1 MTDYQKAERAR
12 SFFLLIL
19 FLVLIVMLNL
29 LIAIMADSYEK
40 VKEGETLEARKL
52 RVETIIDEDA
62 MMRKA
67 DKRNPDYFP
76 DYLQL
81 LQSTEAQESVWSGL
95 SGKINSEFTAVDQT
109 IRTMERSIMDEIDQK
124 IRSLEQS
131 SRTDMEASRAEVRST
146 ADSVQKLATKD
157 EVQKV
162 RDDVAG
168 LRGAIDAQTEMMQKL
183 LQLLPSEQPVAA
195 AGATG

>member
-40 VKEGETLEARKL
+40 VKEGEILEARKL
-52 RVETIIDEDA
+52 RVETIIDEEA

-81 LQSTEAQESVWSGL
+81 LQSTEAQESVWSSL

-131 SRTDMEASRAEVRST
+131 SRTDMEASRAEVRET

-168 LRGAIDAQTEMMQKL
+168 LRDAIDAQTEMMQKL

>member
-52 RVETIIDEDA
+52 RVETIIDEGA

-131 SRTDMEASRAEVRST
+131 SRTDMEASRAEVRET

-168 LRGAIDAQTEMMQKL
+168 LRDAIDAQTEMMQKL